1 VTIAIGNE
9 QIISLTRR
17 RGRSKGVAPIPE
29 PSAQSGFV
37 GMRTITAGSRSRV
50 PAGREA
56 GHVAVKVEE
65 IDAQLR
71 RTYTPLSARA
81 LIVPPLSMPR
91 ATAPCTISPSAV
103 APDRKGCGRAH
114 GWITVDRQATVAVVT
129 PMVRI
134 AYDAALAM
142 AKRPAGA
149 GGCSRQAG
157 AAILR
162 EPTQRG
168 HLARWRLSASLSSQ
182 EGNFDDASAP
192 PRSN

>member
-1 VTIAIGNE
+1 MTITIGNE

-17 RGRSKGVAPIPE
+17 SGRSKGVAPISE
-29 PSAQSGFV
+29 PSAQSRFV
-37 GMRTITAGSRSRV
+37 GMSTITAGSRSRV
-50 PAGREA
+50 PAIREA

-81 LIVPPLSMPR
+81 LIVPQLSIPT

-103 APDRKGCGRAH
+103 APDRKGCGRAQ
-114 GWITVDRQATVAVVT
+114 GWITVDRRATVALVT
-129 PMVRI
+129 PMVQI

-142 AKRPAGA
+142 AKRPEGA

-157 AAILR
+157 AATGR
-162 EPTQRG
+162 KFR
-168 HLARWRLSASLSSQ
+168 
-182 EGNFDDASAP
+182 
-192 PRSN
+192 